1 MSHVLVV
8 EDHADTCRLLTR
20 LLHKAGHTVA
30 CAGNGREGTAALSG
44 ARTDVVV
51 LDLMMPDM
59 DGVEF
64 LETIRSYARWRS
76 LPVILVTGAG
86 DNILVTR
93 AQRHGVFRTFVKGT
107 FDLTKLLA
115 AIDEA
120 TGTVNAPTPG

>member
-86 DNILVTR
+86 DKKLVR
-93 AQRHGVFRTFVKGT
+93 SKVPVSNGGQ
-107 FDLTKLLA
+107 
-115 AIDEA
+115 
-120 TGTVNAPTPG
+120 TPGRGARGTNKI